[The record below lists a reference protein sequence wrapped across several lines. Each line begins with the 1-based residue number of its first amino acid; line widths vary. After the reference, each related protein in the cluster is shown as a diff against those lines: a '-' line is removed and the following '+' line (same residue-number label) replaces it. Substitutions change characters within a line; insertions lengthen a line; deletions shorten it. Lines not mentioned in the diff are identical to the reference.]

1 MTQKIYCVVE
11 EVKKD
16 LTSFNIE
23 DGDAIVDMKEF
34 SDYLNKELS
43 FKVNTG
49 CLVEPL
55 SLLFFNSLGN
65 FLKFLKILPRP
76 EFCLSSKSL

>member
-43 FKVNTG
+43 FKVNIG
-49 CLVEPL
+49 CLVVYPFRFLIPL
-55 SLLFFNSLGN
+55 AIFWYF
-65 FLKFLKILPRP
+65 
-76 EFCLSSKSL
+76 